1 MAISGNP
8 ARLGLKEMGL
18 FWRRS
23 DEHCR
28 NNNLWILIPAKRFNF
43 FLAFKD
49 RYPKVDNTPNCI
61 KYIGFLFLLFLKHN
75 SLEQNNNKKIKMRLK
90 HPPNSRLGKTTF

>member
-28 NNNLWILIPAKRFNF
+28 NDNLWILIPAKRFNF

-61 KYIGFLFLLFLKHN
+61 KYIGFLF
-75 SLEQNNNKKIKMRLK
+75 
-90 HPPNSRLGKTTF
+90 

>member
-28 NNNLWILIPAKRFNF
+28 NNNLFIAKRFNFFFFNDFNF

-61 KYIGFLFLLFLKHN
+61 KHIGFLF
-75 SLEQNNNKKIKMRLK
+75 
-90 HPPNSRLGKTTF
+90 